1 MMATRDSSRI
11 MLLKEEVRSLSEELV
26 QCQADKEFVW
36 SLWKRLQVANPDL
49 TQAVSLVV
57 EREKWKAE
65 AKDRKVLE
73 ILQAKDYK
81 IQELDQRVTG
91 QQQEITNLVQRK
103 MAVDE
108 DRGLVKKE
116 LAALRRKLGNKS
128 QELKDVKEER
138 GRREEALEE
147 EKEALESC
155 CSALRGDLE
164 QAQRQERR
172 HGEEKEA
179 LESCCS
185 ALRGDL
191 EQAQR
196 QERRHGEERDSADA
210 KVKEMEGD
218 LSDAQRQ
225 VADLQD
231 QCSSLADLLSSR
243 QKEVAQRDQHVTQ
256 LGRELQEVQA
266 LYRQSSEHAAE
277 QAQLIQQLEGLN
289 LDTQRVLR
297 NQEEAH
303 TADTTSYQKLY
314 NELSICYQAL
324 KSNEGRLRQSHVA
337 LTTQLGQKEQQ
348 IVQLQGQL
356 QQQQQQQ
363 THNQQQLPQTMAPA
377 GPPARQTNSK
387 HFEEQTLY
395 DSPDQELSGE
405 EAPPSTCSPVPQEPP
420 GPPDTS
426 LALSPSRGQHT
437 GRRQSAPV
445 QLSRSLSPASS
456 VESGRGVEKRIHD
469 LEELLRLKVQT
480 SLTSTLHSLF
490 VSLCLSLS

>member
-1 MMATRDSSRI
+1 MMAARDSSRI
-11 MLLKEEVRSLSEELV
+11 MLLEEEVRSLSEELG

-103 MAVDE
+103 IAVDE

-138 GRREEALEE
+138 RRREEALEE
-147 EKEALESC
+147 EKE
-155 CSALRGDLE
+155 G
-164 QAQRQERR
+164 
-172 HGEEKEA
+172 

-196 QERRHGEERDSADA
+196 QERRHGEERAAADA

-225 VADLQD
+225 VADLQG

-266 LYRQSSEHAAE
+266 LYRQSSEHAVE

-289 LDTQRVLR
+289 LDTQTVLR

-303 TADTTSYQKLY
+303 TADTTSYQKVTNYTVYYHPIHLHY
-314 NELSICYQAL
+314 NT
-324 KSNEGRLRQSHVA
+324 QSP
-337 LTTQLGQKEQQ
+337 L
-348 IVQLQGQL
+348 
-356 QQQQQQQ
+356 
-363 THNQQQLPQTMAPA
+363 
-377 GPPARQTNSK
+377 
-387 HFEEQTLY
+387 
-395 DSPDQELSGE
+395 
-405 EAPPSTCSPVPQEPP
+405 
-420 GPPDTS
+420 
-426 LALSPSRGQHT
+426 
-437 GRRQSAPV
+437 
-445 QLSRSLSPASS
+445 
-456 VESGRGVEKRIHD
+456 
-469 LEELLRLKVQT
+469 
-480 SLTSTLHSLF
+480 
-490 VSLCLSLS
+490 

>member
-1 MMATRDSSRI
+1 MATRDSSHI
-11 MLLKEEVRSLSEELV
+11 MLLEEEVRSLSEELV

-103 MAVDE
+103 MAVDV
-108 DRGLVKKE
+108 DRGLMKKE
-116 LAALRRKLGNKS
+116 LAALRHKLGNKS

-138 GRREEALEE
+138 RRREEGLEE
-147 EKEALESC
+147 EKEGLESC

-164 QAQRQERR
+164 EAQRQERR
-172 HGEEKEA
+172 H
-179 LESCCS
+179 
-185 ALRGDL
+185 R
-191 EQAQR
+191 
-196 QERRHGEERDSADA
+196 EERAAADA

-218 LSDAQRQ
+218 LSDAQQQ
-225 VADLQD
+225 VADLQG

-256 LGRELQEVQA
+256 LRRELQELQA

-324 KSNEGRLRQSHVA
+324 KSNEGRLCQSHVA

-348 IVQLQGQL
+348 IVQLQGRLQQQ

-363 THNQQQLPQTMAPA
+363 THNQQPPPQTMAPA
-377 GPPARQTNSK
+377 GP
-387 HFEEQTLY
+387 
-395 DSPDQELSGE
+395 
-405 EAPPSTCSPVPQEPP
+405 
-420 GPPDTS
+420 
-426 LALSPSRGQHT
+426 
-437 GRRQSAPV
+437 
-445 QLSRSLSPASS
+445 
-456 VESGRGVEKRIHD
+456 
-469 LEELLRLKVQT
+469 
-480 SLTSTLHSLF
+480 
-490 VSLCLSLS
+490 

>member
-11 MLLKEEVRSLSEELV
+11 MLLEEEVRSLSEELV

-57 EREKWKAE
+57 EQEKWKAE
-65 AKDRKVLE
+65 AKDLKVLE

-81 IQELDQRVTG
+81 LQELDQRKRVL
-91 QQQEITNLVQRK
+91 QQEITNLVQRK

-138 GRREEALEE
+138 RRREEALEE
-147 EKEALESC
+147 EKEGLESC

-164 QAQRQERR
+164 QAQRR
-172 HGEEKEA
+172 
-179 LESCCS
+179 
-185 ALRGDL
+185 
-191 EQAQR
+191 
-196 QERRHGEERDSADA
+196 ERRHGEERDAADA

-225 VADLQD
+225 VADLQG

-243 QKEVAQRDQHVTQ
+243 QRDRTRHPTRRGVTERCQ
-256 LGRELQEVQA
+256 PVTSSSGKRSVRELQEVQA

-337 LTTQLGQKEQQ
+337 LTTQLGLKEQQ

-356 QQQQQQQ
+356 QQQQQ

-377 GPPARQTNSK
+377 GPPARQTKSK
-387 HFEEQTLY
+387 HF
-395 DSPDQELSGE
+395 DVSCRRFEL
-405 EAPPSTCSPVPQEPP
+405 EAS
-420 GPPDTS
+420 
-426 LALSPSRGQHT
+426 
-437 GRRQSAPV
+437 
-445 QLSRSLSPASS
+445 
-456 VESGRGVEKRIHD
+456 
-469 LEELLRLKVQT
+469 
-480 SLTSTLHSLF
+480 
-490 VSLCLSLS
+490 